1 MITQILRALNDWI
14 DRRNAH
20 DDALLS
26 VARQFAIELHLA
38 KSLHGHKPE
47 TMTIITGIAGGFL
60 QASERNDLN
69 GMRDSLA
76 AMEEWTR

>member
-1 MITQILRALNDWI
+1 MITQVLRALNDWI

-38 KSLHGHKPE
+38 KSLHGHNPDL
-47 TMTIITGIAGGFL
+47 MAIIGDIAGDFL
-60 QASERNDLN
+60 RASERNDLN
-69 GMRDSLA
+69 GMNAGLSR
-76 AMEEWTR
+76 MQEWTR

>member
-1 MITQILRALNDWI
+1 MIAQILRALNDWI

-38 KSLHGHKPE
+38 KSLHGHNPDL
-47 TMTIITGIAGGFL
+47 MAIIGDIAGDFL
-60 QASERNDLN
+60 RASERNDLN

-76 AMEEWTR
+76 AICEWTR

>member
-38 KSLHGHKPE
+38 KSLHGHNPDL
-47 TMTIITGIAGGFL
+47 MGVITEIAGDFIE
-60 QASERNDLN
+60 ASDRNDLN
-69 GMRDSLA
+69 GMNAGLSR
-76 AMEEWTR
+76 MQEWTR

>member
-1 MITQILRALNDWI
+1 MIAQILSALNGWI

-38 KSLHGHKPE
+38 KSLHGHNPDL
-47 TMTIITGIAGGFL
+47 MAIIGDIAGDFL
-60 QASERNDLN
+60 RASERNDLN

-76 AMEEWTR
+76 AICEWTR